1 MHRATK
7 HLLVEDNNM
16 LQTLTANGTNT
27 ALHMSSLPRR
37 SRSSENL
44 FDVHDRH
51 LAAESGAINAIPISQ
66 QIFRCGI
73 KWKSLDDLLRGPLCS
88 RMSCDIEMD
97 NASAFMSQHHQD
109 EQNLKPNR
117 VYREEVDRNEL

>member
-1 MHRATK
+1 MKSKA
-7 HLLVEDNNM
+7 V
-16 LQTLTANGTNT
+16 GF
-27 ALHMSSLPRR
+27 R
-37 SRSSENL
+37 SG
-44 FDVHDRH
+44 F
-51 LAAESGAINAIPISQ
+51 AGIPAVARLKD
-66 QIFRCGI
+66 RCGI

-88 RMSCDIEMD
+88 RMSCNIEMD